1 MGTKTKQINISN
13 LRKYFSLK
21 EIKGGQ
27 AWSLFCDRS
36 TDCAYNNST
45 DWRAKVTKVFGH
57 KILFNLAVLLVQKKK
72 SCTFHQTCL
81 LLLLLLLLLVVVLL
95 LLLVGGF
102 FKNPNEQNFGHLKKK
117 EKKKKVHV
125 RC

>member
-45 DWRAKVTKVFGH
+45 DWRAKVLVFGH
-57 KILFNLAVLLVQKKK
+57 KILFNLAVFYWSRKKNLVHFTKHV
-72 SCTFHQTCL
+72 CCCCCCCCCWWWCCCCCW
-81 LLLLLLLLLVVVLL
+81 LVVFLKIQMNKT
-95 LLLVGGF
+95 LVT
-102 FKNPNEQNFGHLKKK
+102 
-117 EKKKKVHV
+117 
-125 RC
+125 